1 MTNEKF
7 EKLCRATVNDLF
19 YDLPKELEKT
29 HQSVKTTIDYIYAKG
44 TVPVLLVAHMDTVH
58 KNPVKKIV
66 RKNKGTLLTSPQG
79 IGGDDRCGIY
89 IVLEIIKKY
98 NCSVLFVDAEETGC
112 WGAKAFVRAVERKEI
127 VPAPV
132 NYIIEFDRRNAK
144 DAVYYELD
152 NKDFEEWITKSSG
165 NYFKT
170 AYGSLSDICYVAP
183 ALNVAAVNLSC
194 GYYKEHTK
202 DEYVN
207 LREMEATIKA
217 AQKIIATEV
226 DEPFEWRELPKVTK
240 WNNYYDNWGYEYG
253 GGYNY
258 LQEYEILFMRNG
270 MICADYQEANSDME
284 ALGFWCFNHP
294 ELSYESVIAVN
305 DEDSATYDVVDE
317 YYINGEQWDYKDEVY
332 YKKGAGSYVYSR

>member
-1 MTNEKF
+1 MANKVF
-7 EKLCRATVNDLF
+7 ENLCRATVNDLF
-19 YDLPKELEKT
+19 YDLPKELKKT
-29 HQSVKTTIDYIYAKG
+29 HKTVQTTMDYIYAKG

-58 KNPVKKIV
+58 KEPVQKII

-89 IVLEIIKKY
+89 IILEIIKQY
-98 NCSVLFVDAEETGC
+98 NCSVLFTDAEETGC
-112 WGAKAFVRAVERKEI
+112 WGAQAFARAIEKGKV

-170 AYGSLSDICYVAP
+170 AYGTLSDICDIAP

-207 LREMEATIKA
+207 LREMEMTIEA
-217 AQKIIATEV
+217 AKRIIATEV
-226 DEPFEWRELPKVTK
+226 DKPFEWKALPKISK
-240 WNNYYDNWGYEYG
+240 WGNYYDGWGYDYTYG
-253 GGYNY
+253 

-270 MICADYQEANSDME
+270 LMCADYQEASSDME
-284 ALGFWCFNHP
+284 ALGYWCYHFP
-294 ELSYESVIAVN
+294 ELSYDNVIAVN
-305 DEDSATYDVVDE
+305 DEKSATYEAVDE
-317 YYINGEQWDYKDEVY
+317 YYIAGEEWEYSDAEY
-332 YKKGAGSYVYSR
+332 YQKGTESYVYS